1 MFMGVVRLQSE
12 WFCRSFAVILPA
24 YVSSPEERDL
34 LPPGQST
41 IRGIKESQVQ

>member
-1 MFMGVVRLQSE
+1 MGVVSLQSE
-12 WFCRSFAVILPA
+12 WLCRSLAVISPV

-41 IRGIKESQVQ
+41 IRGIKVSQVR